1 MQPDYVFLIWLVHLQ
16 KEPERESYNY
26 FHFDARESS
35 TNGKYGTLL
44 NFFAFILRNK
54 WKFQLKERSAR
65 TTLKKKKKMVRLNY
79 YVLKQPFWKLFV
91 AMVND
96 AAPSKK
102 KMTRPQAD
110 DTDTEIQGLGK
121 LLDCIHSCQMSTR
134 INPAIKP
141 WQTPANFKRSWV
153 NFSTSREKKI

>member
-26 FHFDARESS
+26 FHFNARESS

-44 NFFAFILRNK
+44 NYFRFHNK

-134 INPAIKP
+134 INPAVKP

>member
-26 FHFDARESS
+26 FHFNARASS

-44 NFFAFILRNK
+44 NYFRFHNK

-79 YVLKQPFWKLFV
+79 YVLKNGHSENYLLLWL
-91 AMVND
+91 
-96 AAPSKK
+96 
-102 KMTRPQAD
+102 MTPPQAD
-110 DTDTEIQGLGK
+110 DTDTEIQSLGK

-134 INPAIKP
+134 INPAVKP

-153 NFSTSREKKI
+153 NFSTSREKKYNS